1 MQTGVFALA
10 STLQPGVKGMK
21 DQQSMLK
28 DIEMEIRL
36 TRRYIGK
43 DSFDDRVMAAMRE
56 VPRQE
61 FVPQESLRYAYENG
75 PLPIGSG
82 QTISQ
87 PYIVALMSDLL
98 NTGPNDKI
106 LEIGTGSGY
115 QAAILSRL
123 VKQVYSVE
131 IITGLASKA
140 RMRLEKLGYNN
151 ISVRSGDG
159 YNGWQEYAPY
169 DGIIVTAAA
178 PFVPQS
184 LMEQLREAAHLVI
197 PIGQPYS
204 YQELMVMKKMP
215 EDGIET
221 HKIIG
226 VSFVPLTGICT
237 TDPTHKTSYPPA

>member
-1 MQTGVFALA
+1 
-10 STLQPGVKGMK
+10 MK
-21 DQQSMLK
+21 EQQNMLK
-28 DIEMEIRL
+28 DIEMEVRL
-36 TRRYIGK
+36 THRYIGK
-43 DSFDDRVMAAMRE
+43 NSLDDRVMEAIRE
-56 VPRQE
+56 VPRHE

-115 QAAILSRL
+115 QSAILSRL
-123 VKQVYSVE
+123 VKQVYSIE
-131 IITGLASKA
+131 IITDLASKA
-140 RMRLEKLGYNN
+140 RLRLEKLGYTN
-151 ISVRSGDG
+151 ISVRCGDG

-184 LMEQLREAAHLVI
+184 LMEQLRETAHLVI
-197 PIGQPYS
+197 PVGQPYS

-215 EDGIET
+215 KGGIET
-221 HKIIG
+221 KKILG
-226 VSFVPLTGICT
+226 VSFVPLTGKCT
-237 TDPTHKTSYPPA
+237 TDPTHKTSYPPLR